1 MGDEYE
7 YDDGFDDDD
16 GFLYVEDEYGFV
28 DELAE
33 TQIPDPG
40 YSGTNYELERE
51 TMSWDWDD
59 YPFWDELEYVDDAYW
74 ELEGPRPGLQ
84 QQDAGMV
91 GQKRKRAMVVA
102 KAGEK
107 RRKVSALK
115 GVAGREEMGDVV
127 DAVVYKTHAERRVI
141 PPSALVSGR
150 GKVYALL
157 PDWKTRFAD
166 QDGLVK
172 TAGMPADMRKAAE
185 AKEEDTPSKHA
196 PQMVV
201 LDERE
206 EVGEEEEEDQDA
218 HALNEE
224 GDADGLASPD
234 PELLKAILKQRLG
247 EAGLDG
253 VDEGAFM
260 ASIGKILAGETS
272 DDSSVT
278 NLTDLLLGKTAE
290 DSAVKG
296 FLSRQGISLG
306 SAEAEAEDEEEGEEE
321 DSAISG
327 LDTSPA
333 GAGKSMQ
340 MPLHSASSNGPARG
354 RASKATGKKVTFDV
368 RSSDVDVEVAGHQ
381 QERLPTPPPSQDPA
395 AEHAEA
401 TSVGARAKR
410 AKGPATR
417 PSETKRITATAEEN
431 SGPGAQ
437 LERELVS
444 EVDGAGA
451 SDALPVSTPP
461 VLQSRK
467 RKAPSLIHDADTDA
481 AAGME
486 EVRAKKEPATR
497 RTRSARAG

>member
-59 YPFWDELEYVDDAYW
+59 YPFWDELEYVDDEYW
-74 ELEGPRPGLQ
+74 EVEGQPAGQ
-84 QQDAGMV
+84 QQQGAGTV
-91 GQKRKRAMVVA
+91 GQKRKRAAGTVFN
-102 KAGEK
+102 AGEK

-115 GVAGREEMGDVV
+115 GVVGRGELDGVV
-127 DAVVYKTHAERRVI
+127 DPVVYKTHSERVVF
-141 PPSALVSGR
+141 PPPALVAGR

-166 QDGLVK
+166 EDGLVK

-185 AKEEDTPSKHA
+185 AKEEDTPSKQV
-196 PQMVV
+196 PPMVL
-201 LDERE
+201 LDEGD
-206 EVGEEEEEDQDA
+206 EVDEEEDQDA
-218 HALNEE
+218 LEEE
-224 GDADGLASPD
+224 GGMDGTAAPD

-247 EAGLDG
+247 EAGLGD
-253 VDEGAFM
+253 VDEEAFM
-260 ASIGKILAGETS
+260 ASIGKLLAGEAS
-272 DDSSVT
+272 DDSSIS
-278 NLTDLLLGKTAE
+278 NLTELLLGKAAE
-290 DSAVKG
+290 DSAVTG

-306 SAEAEAEDEEEGEEE
+306 PTEAEDEEEEEEGEEE

-340 MPLHSASSNGPARG
+340 MPLHSAASNSPARG
-354 RASKATGKKVTFDV
+354 RASRSSGKKVSF
-368 RSSDVDVEVAGHQ
+368 DVEVKEEGHQ
-381 QERLPTPPPSQDPA
+381 QERLLTPPSSQDPA
-395 AEHAEA
+395 AENAK
-401 TSVGARAKR
+401 SIGAGAKR
-410 AKGPATR
+410 AKGAAIVSTPA
-417 PSETKRITATAEEN
+417 KRYVVPVEAN
-431 SGPGAQ
+431 STPGAQ
-437 LERELVS
+437 LEHELQD

-451 SDALPVSTPP
+451 VDPVPVSTPA

-467 RKAPSLIHDADTDA
+467 RKVPPVTHDADADA

-486 EVRAKKEPATR
+486 SVRAKKEPATR

>member
-40 YSGTNYELERE
+40 YSGTNSELERE

-84 QQDAGMV
+84 QQNAGMV

-115 GVAGREEMGDVV
+115 GVAGRGEMGDVV

-172 TAGMPADMRKAAE
+172 ASGMPADMRKAAE
-185 AKEEDTPSKHA
+185 AKEEDTPSRHA
-196 PQMVV
+196 QQMAV
-201 LDERE
+201 LDEGE
-206 EVGEEEEEDQDA
+206 EVAEGEDQDPLEEEE
-218 HALNEE
+218 
-224 GDADGLASPD
+224 GIDGPAAPD

-253 VDEGAFM
+253 VDEEAFM
-260 ASIGKILAGETS
+260 ASIGKLLAGEATNG
-272 DDSSVT
+272 DSVT
-278 NLTDLLLGKTAE
+278 NLTDLLLGKAAE
-290 DSAVKG
+290 NSAVTG
-296 FLSRQGISLG
+296 FLSRQRISLG
-306 SAEAEAEDEEEGEEE
+306 SAETEEEDEEEGEEE

-327 LDTSPA
+327 LDNSPA

-340 MPLHSASSNGPARG
+340 MPLHSASSNGPVRG
-354 RASKATGKKVTFDV
+354 RASGAAGKKVNFDI
-368 RSSDVDVEVAGHQ
+368 RSSDVEVVGHQ

-395 AEHAEA
+395 AEHSKA
-401 TSVGARAKR
+401 TSIGARAKR

-417 PSETKRITATAEEN
+417 PSETKRIATAEEN

-451 SDALPVSTPP
+451 SDSLPVSTPA

-467 RKAPSLIHDADTDA
+467 RKAPPLTHDADADA

>member
-1 MGDEYE
+1 MD
-7 YDDGFDDDD
+7 
-16 GFLYVEDEYGFV
+16 LQ

-74 ELEGPRPGLQ
+74 ELEGPPQGQ
-84 QQDAGMV
+84 QQQGAGTV
-91 GQKRKRAMVVA
+91 GQKRKRAAGAMV

-115 GVAGREEMGDVV
+115 NVAGRGEMGVV
-127 DAVVYKTHAERRVI
+127 DPVVYKTHGERVVF
-141 PPSALVSGR
+141 PPPALVAGR

-166 QDGLVK
+166 ADGLVE

-185 AKEEDTPSKHA
+185 AKEEDTPSKQP
-196 PQMVV
+196 PQMVL
-201 LDERE
+201 LD
-206 EVGEEEEEDQDA
+206 EEEEEDEGEDQGMT
-218 HALNEE
+218 EE
-224 GDADGLASPD
+224 GGDVDGPAAPD

-253 VDEGAFM
+253 VDEEAFM
-260 ASIGKILAGETS
+260 SSIGKLLAGEAS
-272 DDSSVT
+272 DDSSIS
-278 NLTDLLLGKTAE
+278 NLAELLLGKAAE
-290 DSAVKG
+290 DSAVTG

-306 SAEAEAEDEEEGEEE
+306 PTEAEDEEEEGEEEE

-327 LDTSPA
+327 FDTSPA

-340 MPLHSASSNGPARG
+340 MPLHSAASNGPVRS
-354 RASKATGKKVTFDV
+354 RATGKKVTFDV
-368 RSSDVDVEVAGHQ
+368 WSSEVAEAGHQ
-381 QERLPTPPPSQDPA
+381 QERLPTPPPSQDLA
-395 AEHAEA
+395 AENANA
-401 TSVGARAKR
+401 TSIGVRAKR
-410 AKGPATR
+410 AKGAAIISSPA
-417 PSETKRITATAEEN
+417 KRNVAPAEAN
-431 SGPGAQ
+431 STPGAQ
-437 LERELVS
+437 LEHELQDD
-444 EVDGAGA
+444 VDSAGAG
-451 SDALPVSTPP
+451 DPVPVSTPAS
-461 VLQSRK
+461 LQSRK
-467 RKAPSLIHDADTDA
+467 RKAPPLTHDADADA

-486 EVRAKKEPATR
+486 GVRAKKEPATR

>member
-1 MGDEYE
+1 MADEYE
-7 YDDGFDDDD
+7 YDDGYDDDD

-74 ELEGPRPGLQ
+74 ELEGPRQGQ
-84 QQDAGMV
+84 QQQGAGVV
-91 GQKRKRAMVVA
+91 GQKRKRAAGVMV
-102 KAGEK
+102 KAGDK
-107 RRKVSALK
+107 WRKVSALK
-115 GVAGREEMGDVV
+115 GVAGRGETGDVV
-127 DAVVYKTHAERRVI
+127 DSVVYKTHSERVVF
-141 PPSALVSGR
+141 PPPALAAGR

-157 PDWKTRFAD
+157 PDWKARFAD

-172 TAGMPADMRKAAE
+172 AAGMPADMRKAAE
-185 AKEEDTPSKHA
+185 AKEEDTPSKQA
-196 PQMVV
+196 PHMEI
-201 LDERE
+201 LDEGE
-206 EVGEEEEEDQDA
+206 EVDEGGEQDA
-218 HALNEE
+218 LEKE
-224 GDADGLASPD
+224 GGMDGPAVPD

-260 ASIGKILAGETS
+260 ASIGKLLAGETTNG
-272 DDSSVT
+272 DSVT
-278 NLTDLLLGKTAE
+278 DLTDLLLDK
-290 DSAVKG
+290 AVGDNAMAG
-296 FLSRQGISLG
+296 FLSRQGVSLG
-306 SAEAEAEDEEEGEEE
+306 TGETGEDEEEGEEE

-333 GAGKSMQ
+333 GAGKPMQ

-354 RASKATGKKVTFDV
+354 RASRSLGKKVTFDV
-368 RSSDVDVEVAGHQ
+368 RSSDAEVVGHQ
-381 QERLPTPPPSQDPA
+381 QERLPTPPSSQDLA
-395 AEHAEA
+395 AENAKT
-401 TSVGARAKR
+401 TSLRTRAKK
-410 AKGPATR
+410 AKGPATN
-417 PSETKRITATAEEN
+417 SVAAKRNIATAEEN

-437 LERELVS
+437 LERELVIEADS
-444 EVDGAGA
+444 ADAG
-451 SDALPVSTPP
+451 DAVPVSTPAS
-461 VLQSRK
+461 LQSRK
-467 RKAPSLIHDADTDA
+467 RKAPPVTHDADADA
-481 AAGME
+481 VAGME